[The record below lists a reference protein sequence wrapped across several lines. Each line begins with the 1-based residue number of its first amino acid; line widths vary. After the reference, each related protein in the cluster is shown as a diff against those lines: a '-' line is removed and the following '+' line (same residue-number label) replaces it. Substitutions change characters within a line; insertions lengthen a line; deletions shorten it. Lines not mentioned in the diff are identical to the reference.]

1 MDNILLSRATV
12 NYFYR
17 IGATIEEIAG
27 IFNITYEEV
36 VSSMEL
42 HGFINKREAAEWI
55 ACKQLNLN

>member
-17 IGATIEEIAG
+17 IGATIEEISE
-27 IFNITYEEV
+27 IFNIPYEDV
-36 VSSMEL
+36 VASLEYY
-42 HGFINKREAAEWI
+42 GYFNKREVAEWI